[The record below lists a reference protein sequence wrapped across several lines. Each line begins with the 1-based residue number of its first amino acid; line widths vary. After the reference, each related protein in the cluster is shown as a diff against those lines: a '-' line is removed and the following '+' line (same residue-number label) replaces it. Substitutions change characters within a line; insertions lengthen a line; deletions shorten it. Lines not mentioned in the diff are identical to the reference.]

1 MAYAFTNEEL
11 MEMIAKNDDAAPG
24 GPFKSGALTW
34 AEGLNFMGVPTG
46 GSEPERLVRCVKQ
59 DVQFLRSHPLLKPS
73 IRISG
78 WIYDIK
84 TRHAEKIE
92 G

>member
-1 MAYAFTNEEL
+1 

-34 AEGLNFMGVPTG
+34 AESLNFLGVSTG
-46 GSEPERLVRCVKQ
+46 GSEHERLVRCVTQ
-59 DVQFLRSHPLLKPS
+59 DVHFLRSHPLLKPS
-73 IRISG
+73 IHVSG

-84 TRHAEKIE
+84 SRLVEKVE

>member
-1 MAYAFTNEEL
+1 VAYAFTNEEL

-34 AEGLNFMGVPTG
+34 AEGLSFMGVPTG
-46 GSEPERLVRCVKQ
+46 GSEHGRIVRCVKQ

-73 IRISG
+73 IHISG
-78 WIYDIK
+78 WIYDVK
-84 TRHAEKIE
+84 TRHAEKTE